1 MNGIKESKMTVLWI
15 KLKVLSLFFL
25 SFLVSANNQQTLT
38 GASNINGIYS
48 GEYSIIMRA
57 APVGVVLGYG
67 ISKPQWQWN
76 FDNNTAIVEGTTLSV
91 GFNYELHNLDII
103 DPEGETLY
111 FDNNGDGT
119 YTLHYSLQIY
129 NPGLGNPMASAS
141 TTFRIT
147 KNDKILDIVAIDKE
161 LDAPDGI
168 IGTQIP
174 NVFPLTIEPDMHG
187 IAYQLAADS
196 NNDGLSDQQALLLG
210 LNPTLYD
217 TDNDGIDDIIE
228 LGNNLIQPIDYD
240 NDSIIDA
247 LEYGNSATDAQVAH
261 GLTLISGDMLTLK
274 SGSNWFVTKVGN
286 ASMETPVDN
295 TTDNSDIVNTD
306 STSGTPG
313 LNYNFGHID
322 FELSLDEQKQHSNVA
337 LITLDFSSDLPKN
350 LVVYSL
356 EKAELGNTYSLV
368 SEQNWQ
374 RLSNNSIVVTLY
386 NDDVRDLNEK
396 NHYTLA
402 GSIAIAG
409 NTIGNVT
416 RKEDGGSVGYLLISF
431 ILLSFMIRIL
441 VIKP

>member
-1 MNGIKESKMTVLWI
+1 MNTITERKMTVMWI

-38 GASNINGIYS
+38 GTSNINGIYA

-76 FDNNTAIVEGTTLSV
+76 FDNNTAIVQGTTLSV
-91 GFNYELHNLDII
+91 GFNYELHDLDNI

-147 KNDKILDIVAIDKE
+147 KNDKILDIIAIDKE
-161 LDAPDGI
+161 LATPDGI

-196 NNDGLSDQQALLLG
+196 NNDGLSDQQALSLG
-210 LNPTLYD
+210 LSPTSYD
-217 TDNDGIDDIIE
+217 TDSDGIDDIIE
-228 LGNNLIQPIDYD
+228 LGNNVTQPIDSD
-240 NDSIIDA
+240 HDSIIDA

-261 GLTLISGDMLTLK
+261 GLTLISSDMLTLR
-274 SGSNWFVTKVGN
+274 SESDWFITKVSN

-295 TTDNSDIVNTD
+295 TTDNNDIVNTD
-306 STSGTPG
+306 STLGAPG
-313 LNYNFGHID
+313 LNYFFGHID
-322 FELSLDEQKQHSNVA
+322 FELSLAEQKQHANVA
-337 LITLDFSSDLPKN
+337 LITLELSSDLPEK

-356 EKAELGNTYSLV
+356 EKTLSGNIYSLV
-368 SEQNWQ
+368 SEQHWQ
-374 RLSNNSIVVTLY
+374 RLSNNSLVVTLY

-396 NHYTLA
+396 NHSILA
-402 GSIAIAG
+402 GSIAIAE

-416 RKEDGGSVGYLLISF
+416 RKENGGSIGYLISL
-431 ILLSFMIRIL
+431 ILLSFMIRVL
-441 VIKP
+441 LIKP